1 MTTIA
6 PVVYVVDDN
15 ESICRALQRL
25 LESAGLKTAT
35 FTSPQTFLDAPRP
48 QPVSCLVLDIRM
60 PLIDGFRL
68 HERLTAEGCSIPTIF
83 ITAHDNPKNK
93 LKAEKAGAVA
103 YLTKPFD
110 DETLLGA
117 IRSALGQAR
126 RTAGASKH

>member
-1 MTTIA
+1 MTTID

-25 LESAGLKTAT
+25 LESAGIETVT

-48 QPVSCLVLDIRM
+48 RPVSCLVLDIRM
-60 PLIDGFRL
+60 PQIDGFRL

-103 YLTKPFD
+103 YITKPFD

-126 RTAGASKH
+126 ETA

>member
-25 LESAGLKTAT
+25 LVSAGLETVT
-35 FTSPQTFLDAPRP
+35 FTSPRMFLDAPRP
-48 QPVSCLVLDIRM
+48 QPVSCLVLDVRM
-60 PLIDGFRL
+60 PQIDGFRL
-68 HERLTAEGCSIPTIF
+68 HECLTAEGCSIPTIF
-83 ITAHDNPKNK
+83 ITAHDDPNSK

-103 YLTKPFD
+103 YITKPFD

-117 IRSALGQAR
+117 IRSALV
-126 RTAGASKH
+126 